1 MEDKNTMKTIAEI
14 RQEIENKKTR
24 SAWDRGVKEYALEL
38 LEDMENERN
47 AAKETDMTVYPATL
61 QAELLNGAMNWKQ
74 YSWGG
79 CSLVYDMQIAK
90 RLCSPSELK
99 KTRNGER
106 QPNASEQWLDVQTRA
121 LHQAENMIYACI
133 HSIVINPA

>member
-1 MEDKNTMKTIAEI
+1 MKTIMEI
-14 RQEIENKKTR
+14 RQGIENKKTR
-24 SAWDRGVKEYALEL
+24 SAWDKGVKEYALEL
-38 LEDMENERN
+38 LEDMENERKL
-47 AAKETDMTVYPATL
+47 AKETDMAVYPATL
-61 QAELLNGAMNWKQ
+61 EAELLNGAMNWKQ

-121 LHQAENMIYACI
+121 LYQAENMIYACI

>member
-1 MEDKNTMKTIAEI
+1 MKTIAEI

>member
-1 MEDKNTMKTIAEI
+1 MKTIMEI

-24 SAWDRGVKEYALEL
+24 SAWDKGVKEYALEL
-38 LEDMENERN
+38 LEDMENERKL
-47 AAKETDMTVYPATL
+47 AKETDMAVYPATL
-61 QAELLNGAMNWKQ
+61 EAELLNGAMNWKQ

-99 KTRNGER
+99 KTRNGEN
-106 QPNASEQWLDVQTRA
+106 QPNANEQWLDVQTRA
-121 LHQAENMIYACI
+121 LHQAENMIYNCI
-133 HSIVINPA
+133 HAIVITPA

>member
-1 MEDKNTMKTIAEI
+1 MKTIAEI

-24 SAWDRGVKEYALEL
+24 SAWDKGVKEYALEL
-38 LEDMENERN
+38 LEDMENERKL
-47 AAKETDMTVYPATL
+47 AKETDMSVYPATL
-61 QAELLNGAMNWKQ
+61 KVELLNGAMNWKQ

-99 KTRNGER
+99 KTNGGER
-106 QPNASEQWLDVQTRA
+106 RPNSRDEWLDVQARA
-121 LHQAENMIYACI
+121 LNQAANMIIRLAR
-133 HSIVINPA
+133 A

>member
-1 MEDKNTMKTIAEI
+1 MKTIAEI
-14 RQEIENKKTR
+14 RQEIENKKPR
-24 SAWDRGVKEYALEL
+24 SAWDKGVKEYALEL
-38 LEDMENERN
+38 LEDMENERKL
-47 AAKETDMTVYPATL
+47 AKETDMAVYPATL
-61 QAELLNGAMNWKQ
+61 EAELLNGAMNWKQ

-106 QPNASEQWLDVQTRA
+106 QPSANEQWLDVQTRA

>member
-1 MEDKNTMKTIAEI
+1 MKTIAEI
-14 RQEIENKKTR
+14 RQEIENKNPR
-24 SAWDRGVKEYALEL
+24 SAWDKGVKEYALEM
-38 LEDMENERN
+38 LEDMENERKL
-47 AAKETDMTVYPATL
+47 AKETDMAVYPATL
-61 QAELLNGAMNWKQ
+61 EAELLNGAMNWKQ

-79 CSLVYDMQIAK
+79 CSLVYDVQIAK

-121 LHQAENMIYACI
+121 LYQAENMIYACI